1 MPRLFRE
8 GKSGKM
14 KRKFLIS
21 ILPLLLF
28 ASIAHPQEN
37 DTGRRHFRIRYVI
50 NRPEVDTTFVDNTSR
65 IGDMR
70 DFLDDSRHDSL
81 LRITGVR
88 FRGTASP
95 DGGYD
100 FNVWLSENR
109 LRTFKELVY
118 SYIELPDSIIR
129 SNTSDIPWDGFREKV
144 ALSDLEY
151 RDEILAIIDE
161 GPSLVPW
168 FNGRRI
174 DPRLLKLKRLHG
186 GKVWESLKEPI
197 LRDLRF
203 GDAVFEYYRIQPALT
218 APQLS
223 YRELAVAG
231 PSYVPAAEEFEE
243 WTPRLHLKTNLIGL
257 AMLSANV
264 AVEWDF
270 ARHWSVTLPIYYCG
284 MDWFK
289 STIKF
294 RNFTIQPEVRY
305 WFRRAENDGFFV
317 GAHLEMSYYNF
328 AFDGKYR
335 YQDFRGR
342 TPALGGGLSAG
353 YRMPISKNNRW
364 RMEFTVG
371 AGIYPLDYSLFD
383 NTPDVKDG
391 QWMGRRKETYIG
403 LDQAAVTVAYSF
415 DLKKKYYKKGRR

>member
-1 MPRLFRE
+1 
-8 GKSGKM
+8 M
-14 KRKFLIS
+14 KKKILIS
-21 ILPLLLF
+21 ILPLLLC
-28 ASIAHPQEN
+28 AGMARSQEP
-37 DTGRRHFRIRYVI
+37 DSSGRSHFRIRYVI
-50 NRPEVDTTFVDNTSR
+50 NRPEVDTTFVDNTNR

-70 DFLDDSRHDSL
+70 RFLAASQQDTM
-81 LRITGVR
+81 LRFTGVR

-95 DGGYD
+95 DGAYD

-118 SYIELPDSIIR
+118 SYIEIPDSIIR
-129 SNTSDIPWDGFREKV
+129 SNASDIPWDGFREKV
-144 ALSDLEY
+144 AASDLEY
-151 RDEILAIIDE
+151 KDEILAIIDE

-174 DPRLLKLKRLHG
+174 DPRLLTLKRLHG

-203 GDAVFEYYRIQPALT
+203 GDAVFEYYRMQPALT
-218 APQLS
+218 PPRLSFCEPAVVAPMLVPP
-223 YRELAVAG
+223 VAM
-231 PSYVPAAEEFEE
+231 PEECEE

-257 AMLSANV
+257 AMLSANL
-264 AVEWDF
+264 AVEVDL
-270 ARHWSVTLPIYYCG
+270 ARHWSATLPIYYCG

-305 WFRRAENDGFFV
+305 WFRRSENDGFFL
-317 GAHLEMSYYNF
+317 GAHFEMSYYNF
-328 AFDGKYR
+328 AFDGEYR
-335 YQDFRGR
+335 YQDYRGR

-353 YRMPISKNNRW
+353 YRMPLGKSNRW
-364 RMEFTVG
+364 RMEFSVG
-371 AGIYPLDYSLFD
+371 AGIYPLDYSLFY

-391 QWMGRRKETYIG
+391 QWAARRKETYIG